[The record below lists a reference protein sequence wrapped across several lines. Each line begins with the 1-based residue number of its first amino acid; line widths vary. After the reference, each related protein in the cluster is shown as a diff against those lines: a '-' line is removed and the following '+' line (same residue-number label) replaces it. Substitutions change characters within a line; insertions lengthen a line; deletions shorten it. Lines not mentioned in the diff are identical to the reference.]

1 MIPEIKKIL
10 YPTDLSENAR
20 YAFGYAVSLANHYGA
35 RITVLHVVEELS
47 SFARSMVR
55 EVMGENRWE
64 DLIKKKETEIITNLK
79 SRLEQFCNDVGQQQP
94 DCPFVVDNTVVVTG
108 HAVDQIVHYIAELDV
123 DLVIMGSRGKG
134 GLADVTMGSTS
145 GRVLRRCTKP
155 VLVVRMQEDGTR

>member
-20 YAFGYAVSLANHYGA
+20 YAFGFAVSLANHYDA
-35 RITVLHVVEELS
+35 QITVLHVVEEIS

-79 SRLEQFCNDVGQQQP
+79 SRLAQFCNDVGQQQP

-108 HAVDQIVHYIAELDV
+108 HAVDQIVRYTAELDV

-145 GRVLRRCTKP
+145 RRVLRRCKKP
-155 VLVVRMQEDGTR
+155 VLIVCPPENNDD